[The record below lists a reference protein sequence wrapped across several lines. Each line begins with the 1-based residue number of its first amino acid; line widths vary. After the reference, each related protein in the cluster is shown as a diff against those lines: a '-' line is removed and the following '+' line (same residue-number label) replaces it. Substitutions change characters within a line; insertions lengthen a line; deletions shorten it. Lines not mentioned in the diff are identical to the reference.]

1 MKPFPGVR
9 PLFQKILESGQKIAL
24 ASSAR
29 GDELKQYERIAG
41 IEDLVQVETS
51 SADAEKS
58 KPHPD
63 IFEAAF
69 KRLGEGSQRI
79 GWL

>member
-1 MKPFPGVR
+1 MR
-9 PLFQKILESGQKIAL
+9 ALFLKLLADGQKIAL

-29 GDELKQYERIAG
+29 GDELKHYEEIAG
-41 IEDLVQVETS
+41 VEDLIHAETS

-63 IFEAAF
+63 IFEAALE
-69 KRLGEGSQRI
+69 KLGKDYSAKT
-79 GWL
+79 L